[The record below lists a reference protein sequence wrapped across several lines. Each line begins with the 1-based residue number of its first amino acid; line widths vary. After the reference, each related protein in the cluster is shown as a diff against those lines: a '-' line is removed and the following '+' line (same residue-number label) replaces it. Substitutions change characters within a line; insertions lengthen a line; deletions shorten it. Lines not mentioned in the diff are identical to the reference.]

1 MNTMF
6 LKPMEIEID
15 RELLLHY
22 GTDGRRVQ
30 RLVQSPE
37 TLRYCSIAVIHY
49 QGRYSVLD
57 EEEPLLALKEINS
70 DEPVPCVVY
79 ECETKRDIAD
89 VMHQRYLEREKRERE
104 NSRKMT
110 NFMRRARRRA
120 KKEGISLADAVIRIH
135 CDSSCRAAFS
145 Q

>member
-1 MNTMF
+1 MKTLF
-6 LKPMEIEID
+6 LKPGEIKID

-37 TLRYCSIAVIHY
+37 ALQFCSIVVIHY

-70 DEPVPCVVY
+70 EKPIPCVVY
-79 ECETKRDIAD
+79 ECETKREIAD
-89 VMHQRYLEREKRERE
+89 VMHQRYLEREERDKE

-110 NFMRRARRRA
+110 NFMRRVLRRA
-120 KKEGISLADAVIRIH
+120 KKEGISLADAVVRIH